1 MALEAADLSF
11 SSFQGYAISP
21 VAFLVLISAEMG
33 LGAVLDRSLVDQFAA
48 YGSAAGA
55 GAIGLGANDFPMFPV
70 NQAHYGR
77 PLSGKGRGSPNSGV
91 F

>member
-1 MALEAADLSF
+1 VALEAADLSF
-11 SSFQGYAISP
+11 SSFQGYAIKT

-55 GAIGLGANDFPMFPV
+55 IGLGASDFLMFPV
-70 NQAHYGR
+70 YHAHYGR
-77 PLSGKGRGSPNSGV
+77 PLS
-91 F
+91 